1 MKKLFFTL
9 LVFMT
14 VLSAQAK
21 IIDFGVIAG
30 MNIVKTEADG
40 WKADSKGGWFVGAQM
55 KYSFPILGL
64 GVDASLIYSQEKV
77 AMVEGLG
84 DDTENLDYLAIPL
97 HLRYDLSLPG
107 VNMLVVPYVFTGPQ
121 AGLAMTKIEKSA
133 MSESLKTENLVW
145 RYDLGFGA
153 TFFKHLQAA
162 YSYSFPLSK
171 TYNYKVSGI
180 SEDFK
185 SGVHRISLTYF
196 F

>member
-55 KYSFPILGL
+55 KYTFPIVGL

-77 AMVEGLG
+77 AMEEDYESLG
-84 DDTENLDYLAIPL
+84 YLAIPL

-121 AGLAMTKIEKSA
+121 AGLAMKQIEKTSVA
-133 MSESLKTENLVW
+133 ANLKTENLVW

-153 TFFKHLQAA
+153 TLFKHLQAA

-171 TYNYKVSGI
+171 TYNVSDALGLG

>member
-77 AMVEGLG
+77 AMEEDYESLG
-84 DDTENLDYLAIPL
+84 YLAIPL

-121 AGLAMTKIEKSA
+121 AGLAMKQIEKTSVA
-133 MSESLKTENLVW
+133 ANLKTENLVW

-153 TFFKHLQAA
+153 TLFKHLQAA

-171 TYNYKVSGI
+171 TYNVSDALGLG